1 MEDPWKD
8 LPDFNRDLL
17 VDYGGWTTFG
27 DAKQLIETNAVKSC
41 SWEPPYLIGSTRLG
55 GVTFQTKLNL
65 SNPRIPENSCNC
77 SLGKEGLICPHA
89 LALCLYAKQR
99 ADDKKAFEE
108 KKTVIPQPQP
118 QLEIQEGDLPVV
130 QSLVLSERRGLPL
143 KFRVLLP
150 PNLVHTAP
158 HDSIM
163 IKVDAMIKNKAL
175 PPEKLDRGRAYRFE
189 SDAYLKVAKHLEDW
203 CDGRLFGL
211 IQLTRARLRTLLD
224 ELKDEPAVFRPDQM
238 SEALKWENGVIPEV
252 YELLQDDDADDD
264 EEHEEAAKNVP
275 KRFDYGTTMEVDG
288 SMQYLAISLPSKE
301 SVLYESAHE
310 LVRQN
315 GFQFEPSNKM
325 WWLRDR
331 RKTLNFLAC
340 YWNDLKKRFRAEFSK
355 NFLRRTKKIRFAKIA
370 CKATAQDDGFKI
382 QLKLDAKGADNLALR
397 NTLTHG
403 EQFLETPRGIVL
415 IEPKKIDRFRT
426 VQRALSQDVDRP
438 FSPQFATNLSA
449 AELVE
454 AHDLL
459 DGLVSKF
466 EVPEKWRKKSE
477 ALKDFSK
484 LHPAPVNKVL
494 NAKLREY
501 QKIGT
506 AWMWHLYNQGL
517 AGVLADEMGLGKTVQ
532 ALAFLD
538 CIWRKKER
546 IGPNLVVCPAS
557 LLENWR
563 REAHTF
569 TPELKVYIHHGIGRK
584 KSLSKLE
591 EYDLIITSYSTLRR
605 DAETFHKIDFDAVI
619 ADEAQHIKNRQT
631 QNAKALMGIKSKGKF
646 VLTGTPLENSMDDL
660 RSLFEFLLPDYLA
673 KPPKG
678 CRRDNRAWY
687 DERARH
693 QVTRYILRRSKKLVA
708 PELPEKIEQVFYCEM
723 DAKQE
728 KFYKSVQEQTQKAIQ
743 ELEMSGAS
751 EGQIR
756 FAALAQLTRLRQIC
770 ADPRIL
776 DDSMDSEDSTKLK
789 AFKEILQEAIDGG
802 HRMLV
807 FSQFVSVLQ
816 ILKKELE
823 EMGVEYCYLDGKTKN
838 RAAVCDRFNIDDTIP
853 VFLISLKAGG
863 VGLNLT
869 GANMVVHYDPWW
881 NPAVEAQATDRAHRI
896 GQKRVVTS
904 IKLLVTE
911 SVEEKV
917 LELQINKA
925 EMLKEIL
932 DESASA
938 TASIGLKQI
947 KELIS

>member
-1 MEDPWKD
+1 ME
-8 LPDFNRDLL
+8 
-17 VDYGGWTTFG
+17 
-27 DAKQLIETNAVKSC
+27 
-41 SWEPPYLIGSTRLG
+41 
-55 GVTFQTKLNL
+55 
-65 SNPRIPENSCNC
+65 
-77 SLGKEGLICPHA
+77 
-89 LALCLYAKQR
+89 
-99 ADDKKAFEE
+99 
-108 KKTVIPQPQP
+108 
-118 QLEIQEGDLPVV
+118 
-130 QSLVLSERRGLPL
+130 
-143 KFRVLLP
+143 
-150 PNLVHTAP
+150 
-158 HDSIM
+158 
-163 IKVDAMIKNKAL
+163 
-175 PPEKLDRGRAYRFE
+175 GR
-189 SDAYLKVAKHLEDW
+189 
-203 CDGRLFGL
+203 
-211 IQLTRARLRTLLD
+211 
-224 ELKDEPAVFRPDQM
+224 
-238 SEALKWENGVIPEV
+238 
-252 YELLQDDDADDD
+252 
-264 EEHEEAAKNVP
+264 
-275 KRFDYGTTMEVDG
+275 
-288 SMQYLAISLPSKE
+288 
-301 SVLYESAHE
+301 
-310 LVRQN
+310 
-315 GFQFEPSNKM
+315 
-325 WWLRDR
+325 
-331 RKTLNFLAC
+331 
-340 YWNDLKKRFRAEFSK
+340 
-355 NFLRRTKKIRFAKIA
+355 
-370 CKATAQDDGFKI
+370 
-382 QLKLDAKGADNLALR
+382 
-397 NTLTHG
+397 
-403 EQFLETPRGIVL
+403 
-415 IEPKKIDRFRT
+415 
-426 VQRALSQDVDRP
+426 
-438 FSPQFATNLSA
+438 
-449 AELVE
+449 
-454 AHDLL
+454 
-459 DGLVSKF
+459 
-466 EVPEKWRKKSE
+466 
-477 ALKDFSK
+477 
-484 LHPAPVNKVL
+484 
-494 NAKLREY
+494 
-501 QKIGT
+501 
-506 AWMWHLYNQGL
+506 
-517 AGVLADEMGLGKTVQ
+517 
-532 ALAFLD
+532 
-538 CIWRKKER
+538 
-546 IGPNLVVCPAS
+546 
-557 LLENWR
+557 
-563 REAHTF
+563 
-569 TPELKVYIHHGIGRK
+569 
-584 KSLSKLE
+584 
-591 EYDLIITSYSTLRR
+591 
-605 DAETFHKIDFDAVI
+605 
-619 ADEAQHIKNRQT
+619 
-631 QNAKALMGIKSKGKF
+631 
-646 VLTGTPLENSMDDL
+646 
-660 RSLFEFLLPDYLA
+660 
-673 KPPKG
+673 PPKG